1 MSALEERRDAL
12 CERLEKGYE
21 RISEG
26 LDQGRDITKWE
37 DLWLTLFNEYEAVCD
52 ELQGLTTTQPTVTAA
67 PPEQAALFAAP
78 RRAEL
83 GGR

>member
-1 MSALEERRDAL
+1 MSALETRRDTL
-12 CERLEKGYE
+12 YERLEKGYE

-37 DLWLTLFNEYEAVCD
+37 DLWLELLNEYEIVCN
-52 ELQGLTTTQPTVTAA
+52 ELEGRTTMQPTGAA
-67 PPEQAALFAAP
+67 PPEQAPLFAAP
-78 RRAEL
+78 RRAEM